1 VRRLL
6 PFVIVLAAAAH
17 AAVVHVPLQSSLAL
31 QPGAAFTVTTDATK
45 PAEIGWTNI
54 SPTPCTTNC
63 VEANQLTD
71 GMHTSFATG
80 LGGSKKYTPVA
91 GKIAIEYKN
100 LSTQP
105 VTINVYR
112 IERTCDAEACKF
124 FDMNE
129 KGKLLLFRID
139 QFKSIVTSTDESYSV
154 ISGVAVGGKPFTM
167 KAVWWS
173 DDKNGFR
180 FHCAG
185 FIQRWLNNHAPAD
198 EYRPYILS
206 GMNVGTADDIVL
218 TRIEACVPK
227 APHYGVLSEDS
238 VFK

>member
-1 VRRLL
+1 M
-6 PFVIVLAAAAH
+6 VLAAVAH
-17 AAVVHVPLQSSLAL
+17 GAVVHVPLKSDLAL
-31 QPGAAFTVTTDATK
+31 QPGETFTVSLDRTT

-63 VEANQLTD
+63 IEANQLTD
-71 GMHTSFATG
+71 GIHTSFATS

-91 GKIAIEYKN
+91 GKISIEYKN

-112 IERTCDAEACKF
+112 IDRTCDAEACKF

-129 KGKLLLFRID
+129 KGRELIFRID

-154 ISGVAVGGKPFTM
+154 ISGVAVGGKPFTA

-173 DDKNGFR
+173 DDKNGIR
-180 FHCAG
+180 FHCAS

-206 GMNVGTADDIVL
+206 GVNVGTADNIVL
-218 TRIEACVPK
+218 TRIDTCVPK
-227 APHYGVLSEDS
+227 APHYGVLSEDN